1 MQNHPHYAWNAC
13 GPTHAEFW
21 EEAESKTN
29 ASKQTVN
36 KYANHSLTINE
47 LKRPEAVVV
56 VTVALLPMGKWR
68 LPTGKDVF
76 VCNRFPQTE
85 TAQGYFHGY
94 IKKNKRTSHDSS
106 WIEKYGLSAPW
117 GGLANHKAE
126 CS

>member
-85 TAQGYFHGY
+85 TALVLFPWIHQ
-94 IKKNKRTSHDSS
+94 KEQKNFAWQFLNWK
-106 WIEKYGLSAPW
+106 IGFI
-117 GGLANHKAE
+117 
-126 CS
+126 CSLRWLGQS